1 MRNCTVWFSG
11 ILAGLAIGCNK
22 EQAQAP
28 PPKPPVVMV
37 SYPILKEVTDY
48 EEVTGRAEAK
58 PAVEIRPRVT
68 GYLTKVAF
76 KEGAIVKKGTLL
88 YEINAEPF
96 KAEFEKADGNLE
108 QGKAK
113 VEQSEADFKRA
124 EQTRKSKALME
135 AEYDKAKADV
145 LYARATVKYYQA
157 ALKMAK
163 INLDYCTIA
172 APFDGRVSRT
182 MLDAGNI
189 VKADE
194 TSLTTLVAIDPI
206 WVAFDMDERTWKRLS
221 NMVAEKKI
229 TSLDEAPMPVRMG
242 LVDEQEFPHQGVI
255 DFSENKLDPGTGTM
269 RLWARFHLTDPLAM
283 VNAVAVLGGVMPMQ
297 MTPAAPL
304 CRIYSTMTTTVIT
317 PGMFVRLRVEIGN
330 PYQAVLVAERAL
342 GTDQGQRFLYVVND
356 KNEVEYRKV
365 KTGSLHGGLRV
376 VQSGLASGERVI
388 VNGLQ
393 RVRPG
398 SAVEPQMTEIV
409 AQAKSKG

>member
-11 ILAGLAIGCNK
+11 LLASLAIGCNK

-28 PPKPPVVMV
+28 PAKPPVVMV
-37 SYPILKEVTDY
+37 SYPIVKEVTDY

-76 KEGAIVKKGTLL
+76 KEGAIVRKGTLL
-88 YEINAEPF
+88 YEINPEPF

-113 VEQSEADFKRA
+113 VEQAEADFLRA
-124 EQTRKSKALME
+124 EQTRKTLALSP

-145 LYARATVKYYQA
+145 FYARASVKYYQA

-163 INLDYCTIA
+163 INLDYCTIF

-194 TSLTTLVAIDPI
+194 TSLTTVVALDPM
-206 WVAFDMDERTWKRLS
+206 WTSFDVDERTWLGLLGLVRS
-221 NMVAEKKI
+221 QKI
-229 TSLDEAPMPVRMG
+229 KSLDDAQMPLRMG
-242 LVDEQEFPHQGVI
+242 LANENGFPHEGVI
-255 DFSENKLDPGTGTM
+255 DFSENRLDPGTGTM
-269 RLWARFHLTDPLAM
+269 RLWARFP
-283 VNAVAVLGGVMPMQ
+283 NPSG
-297 MTPAAPL
+297 
-304 CRIYSTMTTTVIT
+304 TVIT
-317 PGMFVRLRVEIGN
+317 PGMFVRLRVEIGT
-330 PYQAVLVAERAL
+330 PYQAVLIAERAL
-342 GTDQGQRFLYVVND
+342 GTDQGQKFVYVVND

-365 KTGSLHGGLRV
+365 QTGAVHNGMRV
-376 VQSGLASGERVI
+376 VEKGLASGDRVI

-393 RVRPG
+393 RARPG
-398 SAVEPQMTEIV
+398 TAVEPKMADEVV
-409 AQAKSKG
+409 AQNGSKR

>member
-11 ILAGLAIGCNK
+11 LLAALAMGCNK

-68 GYLTKVAF
+68 GYLIKVAF
-76 KEGAIVKKGTLL
+76 KEGAVVKKGTLL

-96 KAEFEKADGNLE
+96 KAEFEKAEGNLE
-108 QGKAK
+108 QSKAK
-113 VEQSEADFKRA
+113 VEQSEADMERA
-124 EQTRKSKALME
+124 AETRKKGAIAP

-145 LYARATVKYYQA
+145 LYARATVKYYEA

-163 INLDYCTIA
+163 INLDYCTIF

-194 TSLTTLVAIDPI
+194 TSLTTIVALDPM
-206 WVAFDMDERTWKRLS
+206 WAAFDVDERTWLRLLGLVRS
-221 NMVAEKKI
+221 QKI
-229 TSLDEAPMPVRMG
+229 KSLDDARMPLRMA
-242 LVDEQEFPHQGVI
+242 LADEEGFPHEGVI

-269 RLWARFHLTDPLAM
+269 RLWARFPNPSGT
-283 VNAVAVLGGVMPMQ
+283 
-297 MTPAAPL
+297 
-304 CRIYSTMTTTVIT
+304 IIT
-317 PGMFVRLRVEIGN
+317 PGMFVRLRVEIGT
-330 PYQAVLVAERAL
+330 PYQAVLIAERAL
-342 GTDQGQRFLYVVND
+342 GTDQGQKFVYVVND

-365 KTGSLHGGLRV
+365 QTGALHNGLRV
-376 VQSGLASGERVI
+376 VEKGLASGERII

-393 RVRPG
+393 RARPG
-398 SAVEPQMTEIV
+398 TAVEPKMIETV
-409 AQAKSKG
+409 AQANAGRKS

>member
-1 MRNCTVWFSG
+1 MRNCTLWFSG
-11 ILAGLAIGCNK
+11 LLAGLAIGCNK

-28 PPKPPVVMV
+28 PPTPPVVMV

-113 VEQSEADFKRA
+113 VEQAEADFKRA
-124 EQTRKSKALME
+124 EETRKSKALAE

-145 LYARATVKYYQA
+145 FYARASVKYYQA

-163 INLDYCTIA
+163 INLDYCTISA
-172 APFDGRVSRT
+172 KFDGRVSRT

-189 VKADE
+189 VRADE
-194 TSLTTLVAIDPI
+194 TPLTTIVALDPM
-206 WVAFDMDERTWKRLS
+206 WAAFDVDERTWLRLLGLVRS
-221 NMVAEKKI
+221 QKI
-229 TSLDEAPMPVRMG
+229 KSLDDAGMPLRMA
-242 LVDEQEFPHQGVI
+242 LADEEGFPHEGVI

-269 RLWARFHLTDPLAM
+269 RLWARFP
-283 VNAVAVLGGVMPMQ
+283 NPKG
-297 MTPAAPL
+297 
-304 CRIYSTMTTTVIT
+304 TVIT
-317 PGMFVRLRVEIGN
+317 PGMFVRLRIDIGT
-330 PYQAVLVAERAL
+330 PYPAVLVSERAL
-342 GTDQGQRFLYVVND
+342 GTDQGQKFLYVVND

-376 VQSGLASGERVI
+376 VESGLASGEKVI

-398 SAVEPQMTEIV
+398 SAVEPKMTELL
-409 AQAKSKG
+409 AQAKK